1 MFKGL
6 IGIYPTTGL
15 NCLRTL
21 IQVSRY
27 PDIDIYVMEQV
38 LVRDLLRRKGLGVR
52 VGELEDGSGE
62 GGQLPLIP
70 PHGVAMFKLSIV
82 W

>member
-1 MFKGL
+1 MSYG
-6 IGIYPTTGL
+6 
-15 NCLRTL
+15 
-21 IQVSRY
+21 
-27 PDIDIYVMEQV
+27 EQV

-62 GGQLPLIP
+62 GGELPLIP